1 MVKKLLHCSFHIL
14 IFQGTEHYR
23 SKIKKHVICQD
34 MERSST
40 KIEKLFIFLEME
52 FSSII
57 FFYISRRNFRA
68 RKILYGGNFLSSK
81 NQKTPTLKK
90 FPIFL
95 EIEISSLKLKKSLIS
110 EEERQ
115 KSEKQKTFALKK
127 CLVSYD
133 RSLYANMGGYS
144 YIRVGFKELYSEK
157 QPLQENTQ
165 NYV

>member
-14 IFQGTEHYR
+14 IFQGIEHYR
-23 SKIKKHVICQD
+23 FKIKKHVICQD

-95 EIEISSLKLKKSLIS
+95 EIEISSLKL
-110 EEERQ
+110 
-115 KSEKQKTFALKK
+115 
-127 CLVSYD
+127 
-133 RSLYANMGGYS
+133 
-144 YIRVGFKELYSEK
+144 
-157 QPLQENTQ
+157 
-165 NYV
+165 

>member
-40 KIEKLFIFLEME
+40 KIEKLFTFPEME

>member
-14 IFQGTEHYR
+14 IFHGTEHYR

-68 RKILYGGNFLSSK
+68 RKIKKIFSRKMLILYGGNFLSSK
-81 NQKTPTLKK
+81 N
-90 FPIFL
+90 
-95 EIEISSLKLKKSLIS
+95 
-110 EEERQ
+110 
-115 KSEKQKTFALKK
+115 
-127 CLVSYD
+127 
-133 RSLYANMGGYS
+133 
-144 YIRVGFKELYSEK
+144 
-157 QPLQENTQ
+157 
-165 NYV
+165 

>member
-14 IFQGTEHYR
+14 IFQGIEHYR
-23 SKIKKHVICQD
+23 FKIKKHVICQD

-68 RKILYGGNFLSSK
+68 RKMKKIFSRKMLILYGGNFLISK

-95 EIEISSLKLKKSLIS
+95 EIEICS
-110 EEERQ
+110 EE
-115 KSEKQKTFALKK
+115 
-127 CLVSYD
+127 VSCF
-133 RSLYANMGGYS
+133 L
-144 YIRVGFKELYSEK
+144 
-157 QPLQENTQ
+157 
-165 NYV
+165 